1 MKGSG
6 SVDKDMPFGV
16 NITDVCQDPQDQRRL
31 SGNAIKA
38 IAREHQSSVDPTGI
52 RMLGAVFCD
61 TLDLIGLD
69 LPYSLV
75 IDKSIFV
82 KGIQARSF
90 HTRGDFSMDESL
102 ITDQLFLARS
112 HVDGTIFA
120 NKSLISQL
128 QILDSQVAGSIIL
141 RDTVFLEPVIV
152 DTVSLAGELGMSGA
166 AFPYVLVQFSKVGGV
181 FDLTNSQARCAYDI
195 RQSEIGEIVAVD
207 SGFGTA
213 QNERSFDWR
222 NVEGLTKR
230 IGAARRASPTPKAAD
245 DKSCNHQGIATSPAT
260 FLVSDTRIRSSLC
273 LRSFH
278 WLKANPPQDSYI
290 TFDDVNIGTVASID
304 LISDD
309 TNFDSSENHH
319 FTILGLETKSLIFDF
334 RGFDGASRAYNLSLS
349 GLKFDHAYSMAKTG
363 CDYDPEFAKPRL
375 QTASNP
381 GSDLRLPQVKEVMA
395 WLQSNA
401 LGTTQP
407 FTAFVEVF
415 QKDGEDNAAKDLRI
429 ARASAELWAKAR
441 HAFGDWTGLGGSGK
455 PAAAGEPAGG
465 NGFGDRVNAVAAVI
479 FGGRLWLLADHGFHP
494 EKVGWWVLAAIAVFA
509 LYFWVRT

>member
-141 RDTVFLEPVIV
+141 AI
-152 DTVSLAGELGMSGA
+152 
-166 AFPYVLVQFSKVGGV
+166 PY
-181 FDLTNSQARCAYDI
+181 
-195 RQSEIGEIVAVD
+195 
-207 SGFGTA
+207 
-213 QNERSFDWR
+213 
-222 NVEGLTKR
+222 
-230 IGAARRASPTPKAAD
+230 
-245 DKSCNHQGIATSPAT
+245 
-260 FLVSDTRIRSSLC
+260 
-273 LRSFH
+273 
-278 WLKANPPQDSYI
+278 
-290 TFDDVNIGTVASID
+290 
-304 LISDD
+304 
-309 TNFDSSENHH
+309 
-319 FTILGLETKSLIFDF
+319 
-334 RGFDGASRAYNLSLS
+334 SLS
-349 GLKFDHAYSMAKTG
+349 QLLWILLVW
-363 CDYDPEFAKPRL
+363 P
-375 QTASNP
+375 ASW
-381 GSDLRLPQVKEVMA
+381 G
-395 WLQSNA
+395 
-401 LGTTQP
+401 
-407 FTAFVEVF
+407 
-415 QKDGEDNAAKDLRI
+415 
-429 ARASAELWAKAR
+429 
-441 HAFGDWTGLGGSGK
+441 
-455 PAAAGEPAGG
+455 
-465 NGFGDRVNAVAAVI
+465 
-479 FGGRLWLLADHGFHP
+479 
-494 EKVGWWVLAAIAVFA
+494 
-509 LYFWVRT
+509 